1 MSLAII
7 DPHWTS
13 LLPPLVAI
21 VLALISRQIIFSLF
35 MGVFTGSL
43 IVSGWNPLTAF
54 LDLIGHYIVPALA
67 DTDHAGIIIFSMMLG
82 GLVGVISK
90 SGGAMG
96 IVSLVEKIAHSP
108 RMAQFATWLMGIL
121 IFFDDYANTLIV
133 GNTMRPVTDRF
144 RISRE
149 KLAFIVDSTAAP
161 VACMFLSTWIGYEI
175 GVIGDSLKGT
185 GFTEDPFSIF
195 IMSIPYRF
203 YAILAII
210 FVALVVLTKRDFG
223 PMLKAERRARKSGK
237 LIADG
242 SEPAADMTDL
252 SRVLPDENVKAHW
265 VNGVLPIV
273 VVIAVSMIGLWK
285 TGYEGVVA
293 AGVSVSLRNILAH
306 SSSFTALFWG
316 SLSGCAVAIAL
327 AVGLKIL
334 TLHHAMEAWFSGV
347 KSMLLAMIILIL
359 AWSIGAV
366 THELKS
372 AEYIVGI
379 IGGSMP
385 FWMLPAITFILAGII
400 SFATGTSWGSMAILM
415 PLIVPLTWDI
425 SQKTGMDMAAAHNA
439 LYISVSA
446 VLAGAIWGD
455 HCSPISDTTVMSSM
469 ASACDHI
476 DHVRTQM
483 PYAIVVGIVSVLVG
497 YIPVAVG
504 FSPWLS
510 LALSVLVLFIL
521 LMLVGRKSDGAME
534 KTQS

>member
-1 MSLAII
+1 MLLAII

-13 LLPPLVAI
+13 LLPPIIAI
-21 VLALISRQIIFSLF
+21 ALALISRQVIFSLF
-35 MGVFTGSL
+35 VGVFTGAL
-43 IVSGWNPLTAF
+43 IVSNWNPLNAF

-67 DTDHAGIIIFSMMLG
+67 DPGHASIIIFSMMLG
-82 GLVGVISK
+82 GLVGVVSK

-96 IVSLVEKIAHSP
+96 IVGLMEKIAHSP
-108 RMAQFATWLMGIL
+108 RMGQLATWLMGIF

-161 VACMFLSTWIGYEI
+161 VACMFLSTWIGYEL

-203 YAILAII
+203 YAILAIG
-210 FVALVVLTKRDFG
+210 FVGLVIITKRDFG
-223 PMLKAERRARKSGK
+223 PMLKAERRARKTGQ
-237 LIADG
+237 LVAPD
-242 SEPAADMTDL
+242 SEPAADLTDHSHL
-252 SRVLPDENVKAHW
+252 LPEKDVKARW
-265 VNGVLPIV
+265 FNGVIPIAT
-273 VVIAVSMIGLWK
+273 VIAVSMFGLWK
-285 TGYEGVVA
+285 TGHSATVA
-293 AGVSVSLRNILAH
+293 AELPITLRAILAN
-306 SSSFTALFWG
+306 SSSSTALFWG

-327 AVGLKIL
+327 SVGQRIL

-366 THELKS
+366 THELGS
-372 AEYIVGI
+372 AEYIVSI
-379 IGGSMP
+379 IGGTMP
-385 FWMLPAITFILAGII
+385 FWILPAITFVLAGFI

-425 SQKTGMDMAAAHNA
+425 SQKSGMDPAAAHNA

-446 VLAGAIWGD
+446 VLAGSIWGD

-483 PYAIVVGIVSVLVG
+483 PYAVVVGVVSILIG
-497 YIPVAVG
+497 YIPATAG

-510 LALSVLVLFIL
+510 LAISAIILFFFLI
-521 LMLVGRKSDGAME
+521 LVGRRSDETME
-534 KTQS
+534 KTQL

>member
-1 MSLAII
+1 MLPAIV

-13 LLPPLVAI
+13 LLPPIVAI
-21 VLALISRQIIFSLF
+21 ALALISRQVIFSLF
-35 MGVFTGSL
+35 VGVFTGAL
-43 IVSGWNPLTAF
+43 IVNDWNPLVAF

-67 DTDHAGIIIFSMMLG
+67 DPDHAAIIIFSMMLG
-82 GLVGVISK
+82 GLVGVVSK

-96 IVSLVEKIAHSP
+96 IVRQVEKIAHSA
-108 RMAQFATWLMGIL
+108 RMGQVATWLMGIL

-144 RISRE
+144 RISHE

-161 VACMFLSTWIGYEI
+161 VACMFLSTWIGYEL

-185 GFTEDPFSIF
+185 GFTDDPFSIF
-195 IMSIPYRF
+195 VMSIPYRF
-203 YAILAII
+203 YAILAIL
-210 FVALVVLTKRDFG
+210 FVGMVVVTKRDFG
-223 PMLKAERRARKSGK
+223 PMLSAERRARKTGE
-237 LIADG
+237 LVAPG
-242 SEPAADMTDL
+242 SEPAADLTDL
-252 SRVLPDENVKAHW
+252 SHALPEKGVKARW
-265 VNGVLPIV
+265 INGVLPIMT
-273 VVIAVSMIGLWK
+273 VIVVSMIGLWR
-285 TGYEGVVA
+285 TGHEATVA
-293 AGVSVSLRNILAH
+293 AGLPVGLRTILAH
-306 SSSFTALFWG
+306 SSSSTALFWG
-316 SLSGCAVAIAL
+316 SLSGCVIAIAL
-327 AVGLKIL
+327 SVSQRIL

-366 THELKS
+366 THELGS
-372 AEYIVGI
+372 AEYIVHI
-379 IGGSMP
+379 IGGTMP
-385 FWMLPAITFILAGII
+385 FWMLPAITFILAGFI

-425 SQKTGMDMAAAHNA
+425 SQKSGMDMAAAHNA

-476 DHVRTQM
+476 DHVRTQI
-483 PYAIVVGIVSVLVG
+483 PYAVVVGIVSVLFG
-497 YIPVAVG
+497 YIPAAAG

-510 LALSVLVLFIL
+510 LALSLLVLFIIL
-521 LMLVGRKSDGAME
+521 ILMGRKSDGPVE
-534 KTQS
+534 KTLL